1 MLWCPND
8 PRADSVLSR
17 SPSADRPGPRRKD
30 HAVRHKELWINRNFQ
45 RHHFR
50 PFDTAWLP
58 LHVPYQFLNETD
70 QRLKIL
76 WISASFDATRT
87 QINVDETRAIK
98 AEDQT

>member
-1 MLWCPND
+1 
-8 PRADSVLSR
+8 
-17 SPSADRPGPRRKD
+17 
-30 HAVRHKELWINRNFQ
+30 
-45 RHHFR
+45 
-50 PFDTAWLP
+50 LP